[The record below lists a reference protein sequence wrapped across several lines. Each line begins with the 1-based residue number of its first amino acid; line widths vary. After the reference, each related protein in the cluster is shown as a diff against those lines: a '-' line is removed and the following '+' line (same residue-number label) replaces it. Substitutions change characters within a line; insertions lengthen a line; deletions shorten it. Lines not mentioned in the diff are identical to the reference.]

1 MSLFEN
7 YKILHGLPKE
17 GQKII
22 FKGEKVFSWF
32 TNVIEDT
39 KKLIPG
45 QEYTVRK
52 TQLNSS
58 STYVWLEEFPNI
70 FDPNDPNDGRDQP
83 FFSMHSFKWELPEI
97 DPDELV
103 GFTDNDSRLLDRT
116 YGEDHII
123 KISKLAKSE

>member
-1 MSLFEN
+1 MSIFEN
-7 YKILHGLPKE
+7 YKILHGLPKK

-22 FKGEKVFSWF
+22 FKGEKVFSWL
-32 TNVIEDT
+32 TNVIEDSE
-39 KKLIPG
+39 KLIPG

-97 DPDELV
+97 NPDELV
-103 GFTDNDSRLLDRT
+103 GFTDNDLRLLDRT
-116 YGEDHII
+116 YGEDYRI